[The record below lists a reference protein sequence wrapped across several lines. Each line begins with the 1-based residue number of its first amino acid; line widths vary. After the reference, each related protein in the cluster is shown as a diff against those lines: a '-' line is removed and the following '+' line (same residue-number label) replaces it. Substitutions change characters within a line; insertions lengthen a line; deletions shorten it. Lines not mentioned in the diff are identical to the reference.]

1 MSEFLHM
8 GGYGFYIWT
17 SYGISTFVL
26 IGLTF
31 LSLYKLRQIERDLLP
46 LENERRALRGKA
58 GRRRGEA

>member
-17 SYGISTFVL
+17 SYGISAFVL

-46 LENERRALRGKA
+46 LENERRALRDKA

>member
-17 SYGISTFVL
+17 SYGISAFVL

-31 LSLYKLRQIERDLLP
+31 LSLRKLRQVEGDLQP
-46 LENERRALRGKA
+46 LENERRAMRGKA
-58 GRRRGEA
+58 GRRGGEA